1 MALKD
6 LVSSRSEV
14 HEDDIEAI
22 INDYVRYDADVRDL
36 ILTSNASQLSNKAK
50 ILVVL
55 VANEGWIY
63 IDDDYSVSGIP
74 PKKLEE
80 ITGIAGGTLRPILG
94 NLKKQRLVSSS
105 NEGYRIVS
113 PNLSGIKEQ
122 VS

>member
-80 ITGIAGGTLRPILG
+80 IIGIAGGTLRPILG